1 MKIKSTFNQ
10 QGIFL
15 LKVNNYSQFFELDG
29 RYLKAKKASFT
40 SIMVESIIGV
50 TSHWVYYQ

>member
-15 LKVNNYSQFFELDG
+15 LKVNNYSRFVELDG
-29 RYLKAKKASFT
+29 RYLKAKKAAFY